1 MQYIIRNQFLD
12 FSRDSNLKY
21 EMFSGE
27 ELLLLLLEFFLVC
40 SEMQNQ
46 YLIGFTR
53 KCKWQC

>member
-27 ELLLLLLEFFLVC
+27 ELLLLLEFFLVC